1 MNSTPGSPGTI
12 DALITPGACAL
23 IAASSWLAMLV
34 LTATQS
40 VGGFTNADVSISR
53 STRVSGISQDTSGAS
68 KPGSTPPTM
77 RILTG
82 SGPPNC
88 PMLQLHEIVSVAPLI
103 AVPMVGVG
111 VGDGPG
117 SVLVRV
123 TVGEAVSVGVAVG
136 GGSIPGKIPSALG
149 PPNAATWSGS
159 STQPRIAMLFT

>member
-1 MNSTPGSPGTI
+1 
-12 DALITPGACAL
+12 
-23 IAASSWLAMLV
+23 
-34 LTATQS
+34 
-40 VGGFTNADVSISR
+40 
-53 STRVSGISQDTSGAS
+53 
-68 KPGSTPPTM
+68 
-77 RILTG
+77 
-82 SGPPNC
+82 
-88 PMLQLHEIVSVAPLI
+88 MLQLHEIVSVAPLI

-149 PPNAATWSGS
+149 PPNDATWSGS